1 MGLAALLGALG
12 CSSDGGSEKVVDA
25 YPNRRPTLQSPGH
38 ALGYVANRLS
48 DSVSV
53 LDLDAGQLIGA
64 APVGRDPVD
73 TDGPWHVVVEPAA
86 GLAFMAYSYPD
97 SNVSPHAASNGNN
110 GRLGYVAA
118 FELSDFAP
126 RGEVRLD
133 VTPADVAL
141 SPDGGTLAVSH
152 YDTLKAL
159 AGDSPESRR
168 ANVAFVAPAELAAG
182 TATPKRVSACAAPSS
197 IVFGKDDSRLFVACT
212 GDDTLSVIDWRQG
225 QVLASVK
232 AGDFP
237 VNKPYGL
244 SKNESADR
252 LLVTNQVANSVVEFS
267 TQDTPELLSIAHVDG
282 VPAFAEFLAGDAEYI
297 VALQNPDGGA
307 RIDAASGNVL
317 VSRSYSTTEC
327 ERPSAPRR
335 LKNGRWFMVCQ
346 GSGYTPGGL
355 VELDPNTLA
364 VSNPIALGLLPERI
378 EVVEP

>member
-1 MGLAALLGALG
+1 MA
-12 CSSDGGSEKVVDA
+12 
-25 YPNRRPTLQSPGH
+25 
-38 ALGYVANRLS
+38 YVANRLS
-48 DSVSV
+48 DTVSV
-53 LDLDAGQLIGA
+53 VDLDAGRLLGA

-86 GLAFMAYSYPD
+86 GLALVAYSYPD

-126 RGEVRLD
+126 LGELRLD

-141 SPDGGTLAVSH
+141 SPDGGMLAVSH

-159 AGDSPESRR
+159 GADSPEARR

-182 TATPKRVSACAAPSS
+182 TATATRVSACAAPSS
-197 IVFGKDDSRLFVACT
+197 IAFGKDDSRLYVACT
-212 GDDTLSVIDWRQG
+212 GDDTLTVIDGRQSR
-225 QVLASVK
+225 VVASVP

-244 SKNESADR
+244 SKNDSADR
-252 LLVTNQVANSVVEFS
+252 LLVTNQVANSVVLFS
-267 TQDTPELLSIAHVDG
+267 TEDPPAQLSVAHLDS

-307 RIDAASGNVL
+307 RVDAASGAVL
-317 VSRSYSTTEC
+317 VSRSYSTNEC

-335 LKNGRWFMVCQ
+335 LKKDRWFMVCQ
-346 GSGYTPGGL
+346 GSGYTPGKL
-355 VELDPNTLA
+355 VELDPSTLA
-364 VSNPIALGLLPERI
+364 VSNPIDLGLLPERI
-378 EVVEP
+378 EVVQP